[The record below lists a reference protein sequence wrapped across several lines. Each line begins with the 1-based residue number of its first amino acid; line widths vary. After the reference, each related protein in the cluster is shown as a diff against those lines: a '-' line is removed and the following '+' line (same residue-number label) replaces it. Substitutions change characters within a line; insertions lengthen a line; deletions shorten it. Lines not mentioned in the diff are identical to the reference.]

1 LSTDPNPLPPE
12 ALSAEGLASQE
23 PPPLPLPPPA
33 RVPDENPP
41 WTLWDV
47 LAIAVVSFGATML
60 FGLIVSFTALH
71 YFQTPLQAF
80 EHNPRMVLPA
90 ELAGYLVTLAFMA
103 ALVRSRGLPFW
114 RTVSWRWT
122 SGIPGYVLLG
132 FLLSVFV
139 ALATSVLPIPKSLPI
154 EKYFADTI
162 GVWMLA
168 IFGVTVAPLMEEL
181 FFRGFLYPAL
191 ARPLGSGWSVV
202 ITALGF
208 ALLHSPQL
216 GGAWA
221 PLLLLYIVGVVLT
234 FVRVRTGSVVP
245 GFFLHAAYNLTIFTE
260 MYFQTAHFHNFSGLG
275 G

>member
-12 ALSAEGLASQE
+12 PLSADQPGLLQ
-23 PPPLPLPPPA
+23 PPPLPTLPSA

-47 LAIAVVSFGATML
+47 LAIAVVSFGSIML
-60 FGLIVSFTALH
+60 FGLIVSFAALH
-71 YFQTPLQAF
+71 YLHLPLTAF
-80 EHNPRMVLPA
+80 EHNPRLQLPA

-114 RTVSWRWT
+114 RTVRWRWT
-122 SGIPGYVLLG
+122 SGIPGYVVLG
-132 FLLSVFV
+132 FLLSIFV
-139 ALATSVLPIPKSLPI
+139 AFANSVLPIPKSLPI
-154 EKYFADTI
+154 EKYFADTL

-168 IFGVTVAPLMEEL
+168 IFGVTVAPLMEEM
-181 FFRGFLYPAL
+181 FFRGFLYPVL
-191 ARPLGSGWSVV
+191 ARPLGSGWSVM

-221 PLLLLYIVGVVLT
+221 PLLLLYVVGIVLT

-260 MYFQTAHFHNFSGLG
+260 MYFQTAHFHNFDKLG

>member
-1 LSTDPNPLPPE
+1 LSTDPNPLQPE
-12 ALSAEGLASQE
+12 ALPSDQAVPAPW
-23 PPPLPLPPPA
+23 PPVP
-33 RVPDENPP
+33 RIPDENPP
-41 WTLWDV
+41 WSLWDV
-47 LAIAVVSFGATML
+47 LAIAVVSFGAINL
-60 FGLIVSFTALH
+60 FGLTVSFAALH
-71 YFQTPLQAF
+71 YFHLPLRAF
-80 EHNPRMVLPA
+80 EHNPRLQLPA

-114 RTVSWRWT
+114 RTVRWRWAP
-122 SGIPGYVLLG
+122 GIPAYVLLG

-154 EKYFADTI
+154 EKYFADTL

-191 ARPLGSGWSVV
+191 ARPLGAAWSVI
-202 ITALGF
+202 ITAAGF

-221 PLLLLYIVGVVLT
+221 PLLLLYVVGVVLT
-234 FVRVRTGSVVP
+234 LVRVRTGSVVP

-260 MYFQTAHFHNFSGLG
+260 MFFQTAHFHNFDRLG